1 MLAQWQDRS
10 WNIRIV
16 DRPSS
21 DEATLTIPRDL
32 AQDSTGVTDQSLI
45 RYAKGADYVTML
57 SVEPPENDTTRQQ
70 LNERPEPNGWI

>member
-16 DRPSS
+16 DRPPS
-21 DEATLTIPRDL
+21 DEVTITIPRDQ
-32 AQDSTGVTDQSLI
+32 APDSTGVTDQSLI
-45 RYAKGADYVTML
+45 RYAKGADYVAIL
-57 SVEPPENDTTRQQ
+57 SVERPENDTTRQQ